1 MLAAALFAIIEEACT
16 SVLILTEEVA
26 AEEFLRS
33 RITRAEVLRQL
44 RSVAAALGEVP
55 QAIRAALPELEW
67 EGWAATARNFDAPG
81 TGSGD
86 AAGEAIWFAVR
97 SLAPATLMWLRVYRR
112 SRPELFAYTTMD
124 KP

>member
-1 MLAAALFAIIEEACT
+1 MLAAALLAIVEEACT
-16 SVLILTEEVA
+16 SVLILTEEVS

-55 QAIRAALPELEW
+55 QATRAALPEFEW
-67 EGWAATARNFDAPG
+67 AGWLATARNFDGPG
-81 TGSGD
+81 TGNGD

-97 SLAPATLMWLRVYRR
+97 SLVPATLMWLRVYRQ
-112 SRPELFAYTTMD
+112 SRPELFVFTTQD